1 MSRPIQKYEPAEMSQ
16 SILAASTPSCAMEHR
31 ETTQPASSAPISCAS
46 ESFSNMA
53 GQTAQNDQT
62 FRNTQAQPLG
72 GGFYVLC
79 DEIHRFG
86 IDALLL
92 AWFASPRPNDHVCDL
107 GTGCG
112 ILPLLWARDRLGKKC
127 EAVELQP
134 EAAGL
139 AQQAITQQG
148 LTAKIQCHC
157 ADLRRLE
164 GILPAGGFDLVTCN
178 PPFYPVTNGKL
189 ATRREL
195 AIARQEVCCTLEDA
209 VQSAARLLRP
219 GGRFCLCHRPERL
232 CDVMS
237 LLRASSL
244 EPKRMRL
251 AGTRRGES
259 PFLVLVEGKRNARP
273 SLQVEDSIILEDEP
287 WASQFGAGAML
298 S

>member
-1 MSRPIQKYEPAEMSQ
+1 MSRPDQRQEPAQTLQNKS
-16 SILAASTPSCAMEHR
+16 AAHTPSCTVHGDPKEH
-31 ETTQPASSAPISCAS
+31 TSD
-46 ESFSNMA
+46 SFSNQPSPA
-53 GQTAQNDQT
+53 ENGKTP
-62 FRNTQAQPLG
+62 RHTQAQPLG

-92 AWFASPRPNDHVCDL
+92 AWFASPRSNDHVCDL

-134 EAAGL
+134 TAAAL
-139 AQQAITQQG
+139 VQQAITQQK

-157 ADLRRLE
+157 ADLRQLE

-178 PPFYPVTNGKL
+178 PPFYPVTSGKL
-189 ATRREL
+189 ASRQEL
-195 AIARQEVCCTLEDA
+195 AIARQEVCCTLDDA

-237 LLRASSL
+237 SLRASSL

-251 AGTRRGES
+251 VGTRRGEP

-273 SLQVEDSIILEDEP
+273 SLLVEDVILLEDEP
-287 WASQFGAGAML
+287 WASLFGAGAML